1 VKVLSRF
8 HRTTQRLGA
17 DALRVVAT
25 SALRDARNSGAFIN
39 WVRAATG
46 WRVEIISGLEEGRL
60 IHLGVTN
67 AMRITASRVLL
78 IDLGGGSC
86 ELTVSSRGQIRQM
99 FSLPLGA
106 VRLTQE
112 FLQRDPPRKKEM
124 GRLESFIA
132 EEVSRVQKRILAE
145 NVHLTIAT
153 SGTAAAIAAMALG
166 GKGGRRPVSAVPRPR
181 VIALADKLAKLN
193 LAQRSALPGINSR
206 RAEIIIAGASVFS
219 DLMTRLDLSNFRYSP
234 LGLRDGILAQ
244 MVLDYGPTARM
255 RQQLTAER
263 ASAIRALGDH
273 YRVDWKFA
281 ERVRA
286 FCLELFRS
294 LKSFHQLP
302 LEYSDWLAAAA
313 MLHETGGFINR
324 TGRHRHTYYII
335 AHSEMFGYTTQ
346 QRRLIA
352 AIARYMG
359 KSRPS
364 MDDQALAALSLEDR
378 ALIPKAVVL
387 LRLALALDQGRH
399 GAVQSFTSRMRDG
412 NIWLKL
418 SPRRGGAELE
428 LWALEKEKDYF
439 REVFGRELVPVLS

>member
-1 VKVLSRF
+1 
-8 HRTTQRLGA
+8 
-17 DALRVVAT
+17 
-25 SALRDARNSGAFIN
+25 
-39 WVRAATG
+39 
-46 WRVEIISGLEEGRL
+46 
-60 IHLGVTN
+60 
-67 AMRITASRVLL
+67 
-78 IDLGGGSC
+78 
-86 ELTVSSRGQIRQM
+86 
-99 FSLPLGA
+99 
-106 VRLTQE
+106 
-112 FLQRDPPRKKEM
+112 
-124 GRLESFIA
+124 
-132 EEVSRVQKRILAE
+132 
-145 NVHLTIAT
+145 
-153 SGTAAAIAAMALG
+153 
-166 GKGGRRPVSAVPRPR
+166 
-181 VIALADKLAKLN
+181 
-193 LAQRSALPGINSR
+193 
-206 RAEIIIAGASVFS
+206 
-219 DLMTRLDLSNFRYSP
+219 
-234 LGLRDGILAQ
+234 
-244 MVLDYGPTARM
+244 
-255 RQQLTAER
+255 
-263 ASAIRALGDH
+263 
-273 YRVDWKFA
+273 
-281 ERVRA
+281 
-286 FCLELFRS
+286 
-294 LKSFHQLP
+294 
-302 LEYSDWLAAAA
+302 